1 MLLNINPHHPEGR
14 KIRQVVETLE
24 SGGVVIYPTD
34 TVYALGCAMD
44 QQAAVE
50 RICRLRRLDPARA
63 MLSVLCRDIS
73 QASDFTRPLNN
84 AVFRLMKRNLPG
96 PFTFVLNTNNKV
108 PKLFKNKKRTIGVR
122 VPDHPIAQGI
132 LEALGE
138 PMLTASLKTEE
149 DDLQEYYTDPERI
162 HEVFGK
168 RVDLVIDGGPGG
180 LTPSTLVFCT
190 ADEPELI
197 RQGAGELIW

>member
-1 MLLNINPHHPEGR
+1 MLLNINPQNPEGR
-14 KIRQVVETLE
+14 KVRQVVEILE
-24 SGGVVIYPTD
+24 EGGVMIYPTD

-50 RICRLRRLDPARA
+50 RICRLRRLDPAQA

-73 QASDFTRPLNN
+73 QVSGFTRPLNN

-96 PFTFVLNTNNKV
+96 PFTFVLETNNKV

-122 VPDHPIAQGI
+122 VPDHPIVQDI
-132 LEALGE
+132 LEALGQ

-149 DDLQEYYTDPERI
+149 DDVREYYTDPELMHKR
-162 HEVFGK
+162 FGK
-168 RVDLVIDGGPGG
+168 RVDLVIDGGSGG

-197 RQGAGELIW
+197 RQGAGELVW

>member
-1 MLLNINPHHPEGR
+1 MLLNINPQNPEGR
-14 KIRQVVETLE
+14 KIRQVVEILE
-24 SGGVVIYPTD
+24 EGGVMIYPTD

-50 RICRLRRLDPARA
+50 RICRLRRLDPAQA

-73 QASDFTRPLNN
+73 QVSGFTRPLNN

-96 PFTFVLNTNNKV
+96 PFTFVLETNNKV

-122 VPDHPIAQGI
+122 VPDHPIVQDI
-132 LEALGE
+132 LEALGQ

-149 DDLQEYYTDPERI
+149 DDVREYYTDPELMHKR
-162 HEVFGK
+162 FGK
-168 RVDLVIDGGPGG
+168 RVDLVIDGGSGG

-197 RQGAGELIW
+197 RQGAGELVW